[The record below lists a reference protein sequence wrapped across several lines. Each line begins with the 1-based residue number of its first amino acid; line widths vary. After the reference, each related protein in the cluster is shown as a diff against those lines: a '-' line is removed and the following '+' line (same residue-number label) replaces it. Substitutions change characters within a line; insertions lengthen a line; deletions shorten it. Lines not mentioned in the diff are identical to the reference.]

1 MKALIKNN
9 TGISISN
16 LDLTVKENWVLLKVN
31 TIGLCR
37 TDLLVASGVIS
48 VNQESIILGHEFSAT
63 VENDPLNIFTKGQ
76 IVGVNPLWNN
86 KFMGL
91 DFDGA
96 ICEFIYVPHDKV
108 IPTTLTD
115 FKVIAYLEPVAAS
128 MAVLKA
134 INKKTD
140 KKVAIVG
147 NNRISQLTK
156 LILDT
161 ELIDCEILNEKEL
174 TQENEY
180 DVIIETVLNNDIFSA
195 IIKALKPE
203 KTLII
208 KSRKREPVNFQAVD
222 LIAKEINI
230 RSVNYYD
237 FNKAMRWLEN
247 NYLLIQ
253 SLLGE
258 AFPLTLWENAFA
270 KANSGE
276 QQKIFIK
283 I

>member
-1 MKALIKNN
+1 MQALIKNN

>member
-9 TGISISN
+9 IGISISN
-16 LDLTVKENWVLLKVN
+16 IDLTVKENWVLLKVN

-134 INKKTD
+134 INKETD
-140 KKVAIVG
+140 KKIAIVG
-147 NNRISQLTK
+147 NNRISKLTK

-161 ELIDCEILNEKEL
+161 QLIECEILNEKEL
-174 TQENEY
+174 NQENEY

-230 RSVNYYD
+230 RSVNYYE
-237 FNKAMRWLEN
+237 FNKAMRWLEK

>member
-108 IPTTLTD
+108 IPTTLID

-134 INKKTD
+134 INKETD

>member
-128 MAVLKA
+128 MAVLKV
-134 INKKTD
+134 INKETD

-174 TQENEY
+174 NQENEY
-180 DVIIETVLNNDIFSA
+180 DVIIETVLSNDIFSA

-247 NYLLIQ
+247 NYFLIQ